1 MNYTDLWLPLSGLT
15 DQNTASTAP
24 EWPEMNEG
32 SSPTPVTT
40 VPKITQKVPGNP
52 GGQNLNW
59 NNILGGIGQGLN
71 NLLGGNFFRRGR
83 GAGATTAEPSLDRIL
98 YDYK

>member
-1 MNYTDLWLPLSGLT
+1 MVLLSGPT
-15 DQNTASTAP
+15 NQNTASEAP
-24 EWPEMNEG
+24 EWPETNVG
-32 SSPTPVTT
+32 SSPNPVTT
-40 VPKITQKVPGNP
+40 VTKFTQRVPPKVPGNP